1 MFPHVKCAN
10 PQAPQKRSRRHID
23 YATSPANKKNFL
35 TKWAT
40 DAAAAPSRTWFE
52 LYTSSTSSYYSTA
65 VGSDKVGLVL
75 NADGSAMIAS
85 AACGPINTDYT
96 FQGAKYSYGD
106 TDDNCN
112 MGGDALIYKM
122 NAAGTPV

>member
-1 MFPHVKCAN
+1 MFPHVYSWRIRRRPKSARDD
-10 PQAPQKRSRRHID
+10 APP
-23 YATSPANKKNFL
+23 T
-35 TKWAT
+35 
-40 DAAAAPSRTWFE
+40 
-52 LYTSSTSSYYSTA
+52 
-65 VGSDKVGLVL
+65 L

>member
-1 MFPHVKCAN
+1 MFPDVFARLFLGESAG
-10 PQAPQKRSRRHID
+10 APKAL
-23 YATSPANKKNFL
+23 ATI
-35 TKWAT
+35 
-40 DAAAAPSRTWFE
+40 
-52 LYTSSTSSYYSTA
+52 
-65 VGSDKVGLVL
+65 